1 MLVTELIT
9 DLRKLIGDN
18 HPTEPNISDGELTTI
33 LNTSALVYSRVKNI
47 IKTAIIPY
55 DKTEEY
61 YDSPADCYRVKTV
74 KLIEQ
79 DLEINFIDNSIQFIL
94 DELPDVDYGTLKVT
108 YSRYFKPEEIDE
120 REIDLYFLCAEAYC
134 YKHMASKTAELIKFS
149 TGEKIVDESGI
160 SKKYLELYEIAEKN
174 FKKKVVRA
182 YGKRVNNYMINL
194 DYPLPYPTLG
204 ETP

>member
-18 HPTEPNISDGELTTI
+18 HPDEPNISDAELTTI
-33 LNTSALVYSRVKNI
+33 LKTSANVYSRVKNI
-47 IKTAIIPY
+47 IKTETIPY

-61 YDSPADCYRVKTV
+61 YDSPIDCYRVKSV

-94 DELPDVDYGTLKVT
+94 EELPDVDSGTLKVT

-120 REIDLYFLCAEAYC
+120 RELDLYFLCAEAYC

-182 YGKRVNNYMINL
+182 YGKRVNNEMIDL
-194 DYPLPYPTLG
+194 DYYLPYPTLG